1 MSERLTPEAP
11 VTRKRLIVNADDFG
25 QSAGINAGVIR
36 AHRHGI
42 VTSASLLV
50 RWPAAVEA
58 ATYAT
63 EHPQLSL
70 GLHVDLGEWAFRSG
84 SWVPLYE
91 LVPSDGM
98 EETRTEI
105 LGQLGRFRALRGR
118 NPTHLDS
125 HQHVHQTEPARSILL
140 HLAEDLGISLR
151 HFAPDVNYR
160 GDFYGQSGK
169 GEPYPE
175 AISPEALAHVI
186 RSLPDGTTEL
196 GCHPGDDRSLDSMY
210 SMERAMEVESLCHPD
225 VAAALREATVELCSF
240 HDVPSTTK
248 RLSGTN

>member
-1 MSERLTPEAP
+1 MSERLTAKAP
-11 VTRKRLIVNADDFG
+11 MTCKRLIVNADDLG

-63 EHPQLSL
+63 ENPQLSL

-91 LVPSDGM
+91 LVPSEGM
-98 EETRTEI
+98 EETRREI
-105 LGQLGRFRALRGR
+105 LGQLGRFRSLAGR
-118 NPTHLDS
+118 DPTHLDS
-125 HQHVHQTEPARSILL
+125 HQHVHRTEPARSILV
-140 HLAEDLGISLR
+140 HLAEELGVPLR
-151 HFAPDVNYR
+151 HFAPEVNYL

-210 SMERAMEVESLCHPD
+210 SRERAMEVETLCHPD
-225 VAAALREATVELCSF
+225 VAAALREVGVELCSF
-240 HDVPSTTK
+240 HDVQWRTK
-248 RLSGTN
+248 RLQS